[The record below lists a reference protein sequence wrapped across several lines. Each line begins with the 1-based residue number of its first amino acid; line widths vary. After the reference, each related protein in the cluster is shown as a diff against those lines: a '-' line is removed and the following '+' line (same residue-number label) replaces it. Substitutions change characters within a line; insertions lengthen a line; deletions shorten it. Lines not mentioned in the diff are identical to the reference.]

1 MTDLLTDHREQ
12 LEHLTEA
19 LLHAETLDGID
30 AYRAAGMP
38 MQSEAA

>member
-1 MTDLLTDHREQ
+1 MPRDQRG
-12 LEHLTEA
+12 LTEA

-38 MQSEAA
+38 LQSEAA